1 MIIVFFHFIVV
12 MMTFG
17 VSNYSYGENNGTVN
31 NIMLIIN
38 TTIARPLSVS
48 VTGGKHS
55 LSLFCFSPCFSL
67 T

>member
-1 MIIVFFHFIVV
+1 MV
-12 MMTFG
+12 TFG

-38 TTIARPLSVS
+38 TTIAQPLSVS

-55 LSLFCFSPCFSL
+55 LS
-67 T
+67 